1 MILPRPSVRPMAAS
15 TKLRNCAAMMMSMII
30 AVVRIVP
37 SATARSI
44 DSDTR
49 RSQAARMRAATT
61 PSEAASVGVAMPA

>member
-1 MILPRPSVRPMAAS
+1 MMI
-15 TKLRNCAAMMMSMII
+15 SMIM

-44 DSDTR
+44 KNDTR
-49 RSQAARMRAATT
+49 RSHAARTSAAMT